1 MIARDRATDRDR
13 LEAIH
18 LVGKKYNFRIY
29 ELVIFCTLR
38 WNTSWVGALM
48 IRSWLL
54 CHGGELL
61 NNLVLNF
68 GMAGHHVEKPA
79 QSGGS
84 GIPSSDDEI
93 QNHVSQGRV
102 RVHRSDLLLLVVA

>member
-1 MIARDRATDRDR
+1 VSI
-13 LEAIH
+13 
-18 LVGKKYNFRIY
+18 
-29 ELVIFCTLR
+29 CTLR
-38 WNTSWVGALM
+38 WSTSWVGALM

-54 CHGGELL
+54 GHDGELL
-61 NNLVLNF
+61 NNLVPNF

-93 QNHVSQGRV
+93 QNHVSQDRV
-102 RVHRSDLLLLVVA
+102 CVPSCDLLLLVIA